1 MEYTLSILK
10 PDAVERNLTKQI
22 NALLEDSGLEIVA
35 QEELLLSKE
44 QARAFYKEHEQRPFY
59 GELVDYISSGPVV
72 VQVLAGKDA
81 ISLYRKVMGATN
93 PAQADPGT
101 IRAEFAESISRNT
114 VHGSD
119 SAESAQREIGFF
131 FDYDKIVAGK

>member
-10 PDAVERNLTKQI
+10 PDAVERNLVSKI
-22 NALLEDSGLEIVA
+22 NKILEGKGLKIVA
-35 QEELLLSKE
+35 QKEMLLTNE
-44 QARAFYKEHEQRPFY
+44 QASAFYKEHEQRPFY
-59 GELVDYISSGPVV
+59 GELVEYISSGPIV
-72 VQVLAGKDA
+72 VQVLAGDDA
-81 ISLYRKVMGATN
+81 INLYRQVMGATN

-119 SAESAQREIGFF
+119 SLISAKREIGFF
-131 FDYDKIVAGK
+131 FDYDTITAH